1 MILQSHSL
9 AYISRENST
18 AKNHFI
24 VHLKQP
30 QNCKL
35 TVSQKN
41 VFKEKKI
48 RTAKTILKNRY
59 QDYNIENKAMI
70 NQSGTGMTIDKLAK
84 KTKKEN
90 N

>member
-1 MILQSHSL
+1 M
-9 AYISRENST
+9 
-18 AKNHFI
+18 
-24 VHLKQP
+24 KQP

-35 TVSQKN
+35 TVPQKN
-41 VFKEKKI
+41 FFKEKKI
-48 RTAKTILKNRY
+48 RRAKTILKNRY

-70 NQSGTGMTIDKLAK
+70 NQPGTGMTRDELAK